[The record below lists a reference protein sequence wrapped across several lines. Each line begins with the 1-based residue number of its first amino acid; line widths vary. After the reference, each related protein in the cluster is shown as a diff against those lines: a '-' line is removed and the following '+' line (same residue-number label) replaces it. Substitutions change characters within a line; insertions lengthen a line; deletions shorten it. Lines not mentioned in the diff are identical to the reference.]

1 MVSGLLSPE
10 RRSHTA
16 GTVMSLEQMEP
27 QANFNLVLLPPE
39 SDSLVTQVDIWGV
52 RCARGERKISRAIPG
67 DSSWGRGRAVRQ
79 KGWLLFLLEEGTGRE
94 TNRKR
99 KRDSR
104 EETQKHKTEQNPEE
118 HKTPRKRREQE
129 ADQEEVEE
137 AAEEEEEE
145 EEEAGGGG
153 EREGER
159 EEGEGEEGE
168 EK

>member
-1 MVSGLLSPE
+1 MGP
-10 RRSHTA
+10 R
-16 GTVMSLEQMEP
+16 
-27 QANFNLVLLPPE
+27 ANVNLVLLPPE
-39 SDSLVTQVDIWGV
+39 SDSLVTQVDIWGA
-52 RCARGERKISRAIPG
+52 RCAEGGARKIFRAIPG
-67 DSSWGRGRAVRQ
+67 DSSWGRGRAVGQ
-79 KGWLLFLLEEGTGRE
+79 KGWLLLLLEEGTGRE
-94 TNRKR
+94 TDRKR

-118 HKTPRKRREQE
+118 HKTTRKRRELE

-137 AAEEEEEE
+137 AAKEEEEE

-159 EEGEGEEGE
+159 EEGEREEGE

>member
-1 MVSGLLSPE
+1 MPVW
-10 RRSHTA
+10 RRSA
-16 GTVMSLEQMEP
+16 NINLGYETV
-27 QANFNLVLLPPE
+27 
-39 SDSLVTQVDIWGV
+39 
-52 RCARGERKISRAIPG
+52 CRGERKISRALPG
-67 DSSWGRGRAVRQ
+67 DSSWGRGQVVRQ
-79 KGWLLFLLEEGTGRE
+79 KGWLLLLFEAGTGRE
-94 TNRKR
+94 TDRKR

-145 EEEAGGGG
+145 EEEAGGG

-159 EEGEGEEGE
+159 EEGEKEEGE

>member
-1 MVSGLLSPE
+1 M
-10 RRSHTA
+10 
-16 GTVMSLEQMEP
+16 QP

-39 SDSLVTQVDIWGV
+39 SDSLVTQVDIWG
-52 RCARGERKISRAIPG
+52 ARFAEGGACKIFRAIPG
-67 DSSWGRGRAVRQ
+67 DSSWGRGRAVGQ
-79 KGWLLFLLEEGTGRE
+79 KGWLLLLLEEGTGRE
-94 TNRKR
+94 TDRKR

-104 EETQKHKTEQNPEE
+104 EEIQKHKTEQNPKEN
-118 HKTPRKRREQE
+118 KTPRKRREQE

-145 EEEAGGGG
+145 AGGG

-159 EEGEGEEGE
+159 EKGEREEGE

>member
-1 MVSGLLSPE
+1 MW
-10 RRSHTA
+10 
-16 GTVMSLEQMEP
+16 P
-27 QANFNLVLLPPE
+27 QANINLVALPPE
-39 SDSLVTQVDIWGV
+39 SDSLVTQVDIWGA
-52 RCARGERKISRAIPG
+52 RCAEGGARKIFRAFPG
-67 DSSWGRGRAVRQ
+67 DSSWGRGRVVGQ
-79 KGWLLFLLEEGTGRE
+79 KGWLLLLLEEGTGRE
-94 TNRKR
+94 TDRKR

-145 EEEAGGGG
+145 EEEAG
-153 EREGER
+153 EGEEKEKEK
-159 EEGEGEEGE
+159 EEKGEEGE

>member
-1 MVSGLLSPE
+1 MGP
-10 RRSHTA
+10 R
-16 GTVMSLEQMEP
+16 
-27 QANFNLVLLPPE
+27 ANFNLVKLPPE

-52 RCARGERKISRAIPG
+52 RCAEGGARARKIFRAIPG
-67 DSSWGRGRAVRQ
+67 DSSWGRGRAVGQ
-79 KGWLLFLLEEGTGRE
+79 KGWLLLLLEEGTGRE
-94 TNRKR
+94 TDRKR

-145 EEEAGGGG
+145 EEEEEAGGG

-159 EEGEGEEGE
+159 EEGEREEGE